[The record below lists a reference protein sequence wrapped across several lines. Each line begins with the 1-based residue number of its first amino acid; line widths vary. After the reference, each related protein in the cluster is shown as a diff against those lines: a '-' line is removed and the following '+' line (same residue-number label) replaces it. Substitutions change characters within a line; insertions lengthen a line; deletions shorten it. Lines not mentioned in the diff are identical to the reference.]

1 MSISDANLPNF
12 EDLFPDSSE
21 DSSSSHSFPT
31 AVIVLLPLITG
42 VTMMAGIW
50 CFVVKRGAR
59 SRSRTIAK
67 EQEQQS
73 SPRGD
78 GDGDGETMIHLQ
90 QIPPVAVRPGE
101 RHAGV
106 GNEVGNGVGNGVE
119 DAPPPY
125 SVAVQSAERSR

>member
-1 MSISDANLPNF
+1 MSISDANLPDF
-12 EDLFPDSSE
+12 EDFYSDSSA

-42 VTMMAGIW
+42 VVMMAGIW

-59 SRSRTIAK
+59 LRARTLAK

-73 SPRGD
+73 SPRGNR
-78 GDGDGETMIHLQ
+78 GGAGEALIHMQ
-90 QIPPVAVRPGE
+90 QIPPVVVRPRE
-101 RHAGV
+101 QHARVGDGV
-106 GNEVGNGVGNGVE
+106 GNEVE

-125 SVAVQSAERSR
+125 SVAVQSSDRSR

>member
-1 MSISDANLPNF
+1 MSTSDSNLPDF
-12 EDLFPDSSE
+12 EHFYSDSST

-42 VTMMAGIW
+42 VVLMTGIW
-50 CFVVKRGAR
+50 CFAVKRGAR
-59 SRSRTIAK
+59 NRARTLAK

-73 SPRGD
+73 SSRGN
-78 GDGDGETMIHLQ
+78 GAEAGETLIHMQ
-90 QIPPVAVRPGE
+90 QIPPVVVRPGE

-106 GNEVGNGVGNGVE
+106 GDGVGNEVE

-125 SVAVQSAERSR
+125 SVAVQSADRSR